1 MSTAA
6 ITKCFKAARAA
17 AGCTI
22 SVLLITSIS
31 ACSGKPSQPA
41 QKQPVPVTAGIV
53 VQKTVPVLIRAI
65 GNAEAYSTVS
75 VKSQIGG
82 ILTQVHFRE
91 GQDVK
96 KGDLLFTIDPRPS
109 G

>member
-17 AGCTI
+17 VGCTI